1 MARPISPTLWRVVT
15 GQGIIPRP
23 RWLERMLTIADRQ
36 VPVTGPA
43 QMTDKQ
49 LADLGLCRDDLVG
62 QAEVAGWNPPEYWLQ
77 LPETLCTPRGAS

>member
-36 VPVTGPA
+36 VPVTDPA
-43 QMTDKQ
+43 QMTDIKSFI
-49 LADLGLCRDDLVG
+49 L
-62 QAEVAGWNPPEYWLQ
+62 WP
-77 LPETLCTPRGAS
+77 